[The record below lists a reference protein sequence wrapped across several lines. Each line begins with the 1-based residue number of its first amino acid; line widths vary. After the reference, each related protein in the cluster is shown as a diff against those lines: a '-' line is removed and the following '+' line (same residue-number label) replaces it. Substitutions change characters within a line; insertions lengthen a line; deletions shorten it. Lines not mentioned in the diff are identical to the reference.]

1 MRFGVAVLSLFV
13 LCGVPR
19 AKTASNHGIKD
30 RVQALAR
37 EAFKTRET
45 GDFNRAIRLYRRA
58 FELSPVPEL
67 LYNIGFI
74 YEADLRDFSSAQD
87 LYNQCVELPDVDR
100 ALKEKAVKRLDAIKV
115 KIMAGEK
122 LSPPQPS
129 PLVFEGRHGSNES
142 ETYGAP
148 AWLIASGALG
158 VTAGLTVGA
167 VALHTAHRADQ
178 TTQLDDKKKTQSLA
192 KSQAL
197 AADIVLST
205 SAAIAIGGLIWFLLD
220 GDEAESTLRPT
231 MGFGRTGIDWR
242 TRF

>member
-1 MRFGVAVLSLFV
+1 MRFGIAVLSLFM
-13 LCGVPR
+13 LCGAPR
-19 AKTASNHGIKD
+19 AKIAPNHDIKD

-37 EAFKTRET
+37 EAFQTRET

-74 YEADLRDFSSAQD
+74 YEADLRDFSSAQE

-100 ALKEKAVKRLDAIKV
+100 ALKDKALKRLDVIKV

-122 LSPPQPS
+122 LSS
-129 PLVFEGRHGSNES
+129 PEPRSIVDNGRHESNES
-142 ETYGAP
+142 ETYRGP
-148 AWLIASGALG
+148 VWLIASGAVG
-158 VTAGLTVGA
+158 VAAGLTVGA

-178 TTQLDDKKKTQSLA
+178 TTQLEDKKKTQSLA
-192 KSQAL
+192 KSQAVV
-197 AADIVLST
+197 ADIVLST
-205 SAAIAIGGLIWFLLD
+205 SLAITIGGLIWFLID
-220 GDEAESTLRPT
+220 GDESESNLRPA
-231 MGFGRTGIDWR
+231 MGFGRTGIEWR